1 MSDDPVRTRVLTAEG
16 WLDFQDYFVRCQCRP
31 AVREF
36 RFAGAEAAR
45 AQPAAI
51 AALRRADLR
60 AVVVCPSNPF
70 VSVEPI
76 LAVPGM
82 RAAIRECAAPCVA
95 VTPIIGGKA
104 VRGPAAK
111 MMDELGL
118 EVSGA
123 AIARRYADIIHGFV
137 IDAAD
142 APPPTSGAV
151 TFFRAA
157 TLMAGIED
165 RLLLARAVLQA
176 ADALAAGRAAPSTGV
191 S

>member
-1 MSDDPVRTRVLTAEG
+1 
-16 WLDFQDYFVRCQCRP
+16 
-31 AVREF
+31 
-36 RFAGAEAAR
+36 
-45 AQPAAI
+45 
-51 AALRRADLR
+51 
-60 AVVVCPSNPF
+60 
-70 VSVEPI
+70 
-76 LAVPGM
+76 
-82 RAAIRECAAPCVA
+82 
-95 VTPIIGGKA
+95 
-104 VRGPAAK
+104 